1 MIDRI
6 IQRYPYIIYMS
17 DIYTYENYIGYE
29 KEDGTIVLYEN
40 WFLYIDN
47 TDYIVYIVRINEYI
61 KLKYIFYGGIFLWQ
75 LLQI

>member
-29 KEDGTIVLYEN
+29 KEDGTIVIYEE
-40 WFLYIDN
+40 I
-47 TDYIVYIVRINEYI
+47 
-61 KLKYIFYGGIFLWQ
+61 
-75 LLQI
+75 